1 MKHLKHIVS
10 GILSFINFSVD
21 DKLLLSLAN
30 RRIFGCNASELL
42 LFIADILSG
51 LFLHVCSTHIPGE
64 CLDIVVLLLCTQSN
78 NSITLLWLN
87 MSGFELCDELSCWKF
102 CFKCHIFCLFTSS
115 NEGVGQIKNEMSA
128 LNTSLLLAQF
138 AKHASTQITIFAL
151 HDFVG
156 SIEKRGKNENTLRW
170 RGLSEKNCWAIKI
183 SLGSNHSFTVTLI
196 YSFIQALKDRLF
208 WSNLTSILSSLR

>member
-42 LFIADILSG
+42 FIADILSG

-78 NSITLLWLN
+78 NNITLLWLN
-87 MSGFELCDELSCWKF
+87 MSGFELCDELSC
-102 CFKCHIFCLFTSS
+102 
-115 NEGVGQIKNEMSA
+115 
-128 LNTSLLLAQF
+128 
-138 AKHASTQITIFAL
+138 
-151 HDFVG
+151 
-156 SIEKRGKNENTLRW
+156 
-170 RGLSEKNCWAIKI
+170 
-183 SLGSNHSFTVTLI
+183 
-196 YSFIQALKDRLF
+196 
-208 WSNLTSILSSLR
+208 